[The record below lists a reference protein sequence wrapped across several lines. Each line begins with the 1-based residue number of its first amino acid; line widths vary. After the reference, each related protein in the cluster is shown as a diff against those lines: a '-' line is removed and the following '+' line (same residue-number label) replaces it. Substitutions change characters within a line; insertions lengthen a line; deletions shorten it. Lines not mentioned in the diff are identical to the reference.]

1 MEIFTNVKVVLNED
15 LEKRPQE
22 LLRKIFRFLG
32 VDTNCDVNTE
42 IRYNVSGKPKSQWLH
57 HFLFEENMARKL
69 AQPIMRTFF
78 PPETRIRIVQRMQEK
93 NLTRMKINPDTK
105 SRLHQLF
112 EGDIQKL
119 EALLGRDLS
128 PWRK

>member
-1 MEIFTNVKVVLNED
+1 
-15 LEKRPQE
+15 
-22 LLRKIFRFLG
+22 
-32 VDTNCDVNTE
+32 
-42 IRYNVSGKPKSQWLH
+42 
-57 HFLFEENMARKL
+57 
-69 AQPIMRTFF
+69 
-78 PPETRIRIVQRMQEK
+78 MQEK